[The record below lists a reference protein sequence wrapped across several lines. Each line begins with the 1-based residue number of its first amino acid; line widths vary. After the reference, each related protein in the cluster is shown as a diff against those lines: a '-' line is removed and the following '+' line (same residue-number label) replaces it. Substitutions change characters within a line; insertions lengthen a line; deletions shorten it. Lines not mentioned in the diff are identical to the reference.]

1 MSNLTA
7 NDIKAATIFAKA
19 SIDSCGE
26 FNEVENMSYYNA
38 KDLADEIGLSLN
50 AVGGVMTSLISKGL
64 IVDECESS
72 RGSEYNDFSAIP
84 DVYLEFA
91 ELKHLVV

>member
-1 MSNLTA
+1 MSNLTS

-50 AVGGVMTSLISKGL
+50 AVGGVLNTMTFLPSLMYILSL
-64 IVDECESS
+64 QSLSI
-72 RGSEYNDFSAIP
+72 
-84 DVYLEFA
+84 
-91 ELKHLVV
+91 